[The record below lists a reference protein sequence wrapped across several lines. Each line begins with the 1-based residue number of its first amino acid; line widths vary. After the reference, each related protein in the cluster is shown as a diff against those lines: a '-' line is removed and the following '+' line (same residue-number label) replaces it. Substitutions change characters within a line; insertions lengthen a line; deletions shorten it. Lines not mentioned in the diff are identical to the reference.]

1 MCRVFFSL
9 TIVAIGAFQGTPA
22 LAQSTT
28 LTFEDLDPSPASYDV
43 MPSPYQGFTFS
54 GWFYGPDTVYTPA
67 SGIIDLFTD
76 YYQGDPSALVVTN
89 LNEVSRATPFVFEGA
104 SFSGFSGVQ
113 FELYLG
119 GSLVATSAT
128 LPDAGAT
135 AYGPT
140 WLPSGYGGAVD
151 SVKVAGVQGYF
162 AMDDFTYQEVSAIP
176 EPASYAMLIGGLLV
190 VAGLTKRHRT

>member
-1 MCRVFFSL
+1 MPSSSISKWITALLVGAAL
-9 TIVAIGAFQGTPA
+9 TANAE
-22 LAQSTT
+22 T
-28 LTFEDLDPSPASYDV
+28 LTFENLDPTPASYDV

-67 SGIIDLFTD
+67 SGVIDLFTD
-76 YYQGDPSALVVTN
+76 YYQGDPSALVDTN

-119 GSLVATSAT
+119 GGLVATSAT
-128 LPDAGAT
+128 LADAGAT

-140 WLPSGYGGAVD
+140 WLASGYAGAVD

-176 EPASYAMLIGGLLV
+176 EPATYALLTVGL
-190 VAGLTKRHRT
+190 AAMGALTRRANRST